1 MTDIN
6 LHDLVA
12 LRAGIKTERFPSG
25 DDICLPQ
32 GLVGTVVEE
41 YAEGEAFEVEF
52 ADEDGQAYAMLTIEA
67 AKLLRLQFELAELAT
82 AS

>member
-1 MTDIN
+1 MIN

-12 LRAGIKTERFPSG
+12 LREGITTEGFPSG
-25 DDICLPQ
+25 NDIWLPQ

-41 YAEGEAFEVEF
+41 YAGGEAFEVEF

-67 AKLLRLQFELAELAT
+67 AKLLRL
-82 AS
+82 